1 MSKKI
6 ISILLSVMVIVSMVL
21 TGCSTTDKKDTGE
34 KDVSTSSNNT
44 ETTDTKKDD
53 TKEEDKKEDTK
64 KEEKVKIT
72 YSMWGSADEGS
83 VTQALADKFNAS
95 QDRIEVEVIAIPW
108 ENYMTK
114 LNTMATAGELP
125 DTGIMSEAG
134 VLQWAEQGMLADISS
149 MYGESDSKPL
159 DCLAFRYEGKPVA
172 YSAANEIILLYYNKD
187 MFDKAGVAYP
197 PTAAENAWTWD
208 EFVATAKQ
216 LTIDKN
222 GKHPNED
229 GFDAQNIVQFGCLVE
244 NLAWQLETWPISNGA
259 GYYSEDGSKVTI
271 DDPASIDAIQKIADL
286 YLVDHVAPLSTGATD
301 DSIQRSLISGTCAMG
316 TGGQWN
322 VGTCLAAARDEGLN
336 YGVAVLPYMKEKVT
350 LCTGGPNVVFSQ
362 SKHPE
367 EAMEWLK
374 WYYQEEN
381 SWALIESGIWMPILD
396 KWYSDEEMTH
406 KWVDNPNFPP
416 YEEYKSAV
424 VDYSK
429 STARSASWYYVN
441 NTVDFNNL
449 VTSILGEVWTGNM
462 TAQEA
467 ITNNIDALK
476 AAYEGDN

>member
-1 MSKKI
+1 MSRKI
-6 ISILLSVMVIVSMVL
+6 ISVLLAFMLITMMAFA
-21 TGCSTTDKKDTGE
+21 GCGKD
-34 KDVSTSSNNT
+34 S
-44 ETTDTKKDD
+44 ETTGKTDSTDS
-53 TKEEDKKEDTK
+53 TKEDTSK
-64 KEEKVKIT
+64 GDTSKDDSNSGEKVKIT
-72 YSMWGSADEGS
+72 YSMWGSQEEGS
-83 VTQALADKFNAS
+83 VTQELADKFNAS
-95 QDRIEVEVIAIPW
+95 QDRIEVEVVAIPW

-114 LNTMATAGELP
+114 LNTMATAKELP

-149 MYGESDSKPL
+149 MYADSDSKPL
-159 DCLAFRYEGKPVA
+159 DSLAFRYDGKPVA
-172 YSAANEIILLYYNKD
+172 YSAANEVLLLYYNKD

-197 PTAAENAWTWD
+197 PTSVNDAWTWD
-208 EFVATAKQ
+208 EFVAAAKQ
-216 LTIDKN
+216 LTLDKN
-222 GKHPNED
+222 GKHPGEE
-229 GFDAQNIVQFGCLVE
+229 GFDAQNITQFGCLVE
-244 NLAWQLETWPISNGA
+244 NLAWQLETWTVSNGA

-271 DDPASIDAIQKIADL
+271 DDPASIEAIQKIADL

-301 DSIQRSLISGTCAMG
+301 DSIQRSIISGTCAMG
-316 TGGQWN
+316 TGGAWN
-322 VGTCLAAARDEGLN
+322 VGTCLNTANEEGLN

-362 SKHPE
+362 TKHPE

-381 SWALIESGIWMPILD
+381 SWALISSGIWMPILD
-396 KWYSDEEMTH
+396 KWYTDEEMTH

-424 VDYSK
+424 VDYAK
-429 STARSASWYYVN
+429 TNARSASWYYVN

-449 VTSILGEVWTGNM
+449 LTSILGDVWTGKI

-467 ITNNIDALK
+467 VTQNIDALK
-476 AAYEGDN
+476 AAYGGNN